1 MALLYLFLLR
11 VLFSSGLEF
20 LLSYLLTYLITYLL
34 IYHVN
39 RNYIITPEQ
48 AAGKKGVWGTI
59 KQLVISKNILSE
71 VRNMKRNLY
80 TVWLDYKKIFN
91 SVSHSWLIRALKLL
105 KVPKHLMTG
114 IKNLTKSWFMKL

>member
-48 AAGKKGVWGTI
+48 AADKKGVWGTI

-105 KVPKHLMTG
+105 KVSKHLMTR